1 MCAHSAS
8 VQSSD
13 FPPSNQISD
22 RKNIIYR
29 NEKQEM
35 YHIAVLVAPPQ
46 WNFGVIFHLNV
57 DAGFTA
63 TAFAIVFS
71 LIEFFNGTFFDSD
84 LCSAAYTI
92 SFYLHHCTNTVI
104 NMQKKSFHKINIMY
118 CSSLQALL
126 LCTPQKIHFTNM
138 KNESNVKLFVL
149 LFSCAFFSHSH

>member
-1 MCAHSAS
+1 
-8 VQSSD
+8 
-13 FPPSNQISD
+13 
-22 RKNIIYR
+22 
-29 NEKQEM
+29 M

-149 LFSCAFFSHSH
+149 LFSCAFFFAFTLKIQNKRFILHFPFCFEFSSNKNQSSIFWFY